1 MRNDSSPA
9 KRDSSSQQAS
19 NLDSFERGF
28 KHKNTFSF
36 PLRTS
41 KIPNSVVFDQ
51 LSMRIIING
60 IIISILIGCWCLQP
74 TSLKWSRTT
83 TMKKHSSKTV
93 LRLFFI
99 RDLLALADW
108 RNVNIGLR
116 GNERHLMFVRGTES
130 SDSSGSSDSGSS
142 DTVSERQPKFLELRN
157 EEENLQNTLWYIQAL
172 EKRNKSQL
180 MSFVDEKHQ
189 WESQSQ
195 EDRDALLQKPRV
207 VSRFKEI
214 RALLN
219 QS

>member
-1 MRNDSSPA
+1 MRNDSSRA
-9 KRDSSSQQAS
+9 KKYFRQLSTDQNFEQPEGQLERFQAQNTLS
-19 NLDSFERGF
+19 CLENPGF
-28 KHKNTFSF
+28 SR
-36 PLRTS
+36 L
-41 KIPNSVVFDQ
+41 DQ
-51 LSMRIIING
+51 LRMRIIING
-60 IIISILIGCWCLQP
+60 IIISILIGCWCLQT
-74 TSLKWSRTT
+74 TSLKWSRTA

-207 VSRFKEI
+207 VSRLKEI

>member
-1 MRNDSSPA
+1 M
-9 KRDSSSQQAS
+9 
-19 NLDSFERGF
+19 G
-28 KHKNTFSF
+28 
-36 PLRTS
+36 
-41 KIPNSVVFDQ
+41 
-51 LSMRIIING
+51 
-60 IIISILIGCWCLQP
+60 
-74 TSLKWSRTT
+74 
-83 TMKKHSSKTV
+83 
-93 LRLFFI
+93 LFFI

-116 GNERHLMFVRGTES
+116 GNERHLMFIRGAAEGSTS
-130 SDSSGSSDSGSS
+130 SNSEISGGP
-142 DTVSERQPKFLELRN
+142 TVTELRN
-157 EEENLQNTLWYIQAL
+157 EEENLQNTLWYIQAI

-207 VSRFKEI
+207 VSRLKEI